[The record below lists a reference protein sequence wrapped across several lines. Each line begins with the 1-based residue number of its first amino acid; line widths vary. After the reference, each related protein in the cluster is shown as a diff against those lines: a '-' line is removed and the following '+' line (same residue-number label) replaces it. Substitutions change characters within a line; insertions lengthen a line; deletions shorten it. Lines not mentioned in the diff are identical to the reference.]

1 MHLNSKKIK
10 GIRLHI
16 TIIFILAL
24 LAFFSL
30 LCFDSQSL
38 IAHDEGLYARRAK
51 FLLQSGNWFS
61 PFPTPH
67 HKTVGSYWPIALSF
81 HLFGIND
88 WAARLPS
95 IISGLIATIL
105 FYLTSR
111 QYFKPQSSLIA
122 SLALLSM
129 PIYFQALRT
138 AGPDMVFTLLVITQ
152 AYLLISIKNPSHASD
167 RWKIIGFGLCI
178 SLAFFV
184 RSFVALVPLISLLPF
199 LFSRKFLAIKTFWYC
214 TGLGFLLGSI
224 PLLINLYAAY
234 TQYGNSGLLV
244 LTSFASK
251 KVGFSELALLPSFPF
266 YFSRLILFTFPAS
279 LIVFFGI
286 RRSKICLP
294 ISRLALLFTD
304 VNSLTLLFPLIYLL
318 ILSCMES
325 RHYHYLTPLAPFIA
339 LNVAR
344 LSLLSDRKSFNLE
357 KYFSGLL
364 GLAYLLGACAIFFIE
379 KDLPWPSFYSVFI
392 VLGLCSIS
400 CFYVFATKFF
410 CWGRSKLL
418 PIALFST
425 IFSSQYL
432 SLCAL
437 AAGGIILN
445 TNKEIKS
452 LSQIVNSDCQSSGSY
467 LYGLDSKD
475 MTVFRFYLDNPHVL
489 EAFDDLSEMPKRCL
503 IIKKSKTQKLSQGY
517 LDNTFSKVFIK

>member
-1 MHLNSKKIK
+1 MHLNLKKNS

-16 TIIFILAL
+16 IIISILVL

-30 LCFDSQSL
+30 LCSDSQSL

-81 HLFGIND
+81 HLFGLHD

-122 SLALLSM
+122 SLALLAM

-138 AGPDMVFTLLVITQ
+138 AGPDMVFTLFIITQ
-152 AYLLISIKNPSHASD
+152 AYLLISIKNPSHVSD
-167 RWKIIGFGLCI
+167 RWKIIGFGVCI

-184 RSFVALVPLISLLPF
+184 RSLVALVPLISLLPF
-199 LFSRKFLAIKTFWYC
+199 LFSRKFLVIKSFWYC
-214 TGLGFLLGSI
+214 TGLGLLLGSI

-234 TQYGNSGLLV
+234 AQYGNSGLLV
-244 LTSFASK
+244 LTSFASN
-251 KVGFSELALLPSFPF
+251 KVGFSQLALLPSFPF

-286 RRSKICLP
+286 RSSKICQP
-294 ISRLALLFTD
+294 ISQLSWLLTD
-304 VNSLTLLFPLIYLL
+304 INTLTVLFPLIYLL
-318 ILSCMES
+318 ILSCMDS
-325 RHYHYLTPLAPFIA
+325 THYHYLTPLAPFIA

-344 LSLLSDRKSFNLE
+344 LRLLSSRKSFNIETCLI
-357 KYFSGLL
+357 GLL
-364 GLAYLLGACAIFFIE
+364 GLAYLLVACAIFFIE
-379 KDLPWPSFYSVFI
+379 IDLSWLSLYSVFI
-392 VLGLCSIS
+392 VLCLCSIS
-400 CFYVFATKFF
+400 CFYIFANKFF
-410 CWGRSKLL
+410 SWRKVKVL
-418 PIALFST
+418 PIALFFT
-425 IFSSQYL
+425 IFSSQFL
-432 SLCAL
+432 SLSAL
-437 AAGGIILN
+437 SAGGVILN
-445 TNKEIKS
+445 TNKKIKS
-452 LSQIVNSDCQSSGSY
+452 LAQIVNSDCKSSGVY
-467 LYGLDSKD
+467 LYGLNSKD
-475 MTVFRFYLDNPHVL
+475 VTVFRFYLNHPHVL
-489 EAFDDLSEMPKRCL
+489 EALDGLSAMPKRCL
-503 IIKKSKTQKLSQGY
+503 IVKKSAIQELSQRY
-517 LDNTFSKVFIK
+517 FDDTFSQIYFK